1 MCKARGEEPNPE
13 YTAVLDGLRGGKS
26 AVDLGFP
33 ANYHG
38 NPNQYE
44 VEYVYANP
52 DDAPTGE
59 AGDSSPAKPLD
70 EAERGSGSPES
81 TSTGA
86 PSDAVKA
93 EESEPDAS
101 DSLLMMGT
109 AADIVKE
116 AASAPATAAPDA
128 TVGGGVM
135 TGQSFAAISK
145 QEAAP
150 APAPVPAPS
159 APAAPVAR
167 AAADAP
173 GMTHRRASR
182 IRRACSAQRL
192 FRHSWTVLHVLC
204 RQHNIHLCHCR
215 CPRNTTTTR
224 AACSSPPQPP

>member
-1 MCKARGEEPNPE
+1 MLHDQAYVAMCKARGEEPNPE

-173 GMTHRRASR
+173 GASAKPLPDKPPKDLR
-182 IRRACSAQRL
+182 EQC
-192 FRHSWTVLHVLC
+192 
-204 RQHNIHLCHCR
+204 
-215 CPRNTTTTR
+215 
-224 AACSSPPQPP
+224 AAEMPSTSSSTSPTASVK